1 MTDRIIPPTNPP
13 VNHRDDEPIA
23 FYAYMSTDMNNI
35 GGHHTLIFDV
45 IKANP
50 GLGLHSTTGVFTAPK
65 SGFYVF
71 TWTIRVYNN
80 NFHSVELVVNGQVN
94 GAVYVHGGTGED
106 DMSSSIAVVYVSE
119 RGDVFLRTR
128 IGHNQG
134 VIESNS
140 YGYSSFAGWKLA

>member
-1 MTDRIIPPTNPP
+1 MTDRIIPPTDHPINPA
-13 VNHRDDEPIA
+13 ETIA

-50 GLGLHSTTGVFTAPK
+50 GLGLHPTTGVFTAPK

-80 NFHSVELVVNGQVN
+80 SYHGVELVVMGQVV
-94 GAVYVHGGTGED
+94 GSLYAHGGTGED
-106 DMSSSIAVVYVSE
+106 DMSSTTAVVYVSE
-119 RGDVFLRTR
+119 RGDVFLRTKMDY
-128 IGHNQG
+128 NQG
-134 VIESNS
+134 GIRNNPH
-140 YGYSSFAGWKLA
+140 GYSSFAGWKLA